1 MNSNAKKS
9 RPNNGPLR
17 QRALEDPALLA
28 AWSVGNEANEQARAR
43 LRFLARQLD
52 PERAELS
59 ERVIARIFSS
69 TENGIRPKL
78 FALKA
83 NLLEVSSA
91 MAAPPPMQ
99 WIPRV
104 APFPALWQPL
114 SPVPVAL
121 PPSMLQQLAPP
132 TPTRTTPR
140 LPKDRARPPC
150 EETRPAK
157 KKKTPPPPPPSA
169 EECPICLD
177 VLDDASALDC
187 GHRFHA
193 GCIREVIAASAST
206 ATRGSARVEC
216 PMCRRVT
223 RIPQAPKRRDP

>member
-9 RPNNGPLR
+9 RPNYGPLR
-17 QRALEDPALLA
+17 QAALEDPALLA
-28 AWSVGNEANEQARAR
+28 AWSVANEANEQVRAR
-43 LRFLARQLD
+43 IRFLAKQLD

-59 ERVIARIFSS
+59 DRCIRRLLSAK
-69 TENGIRPKL
+69 NGIRPQL

-83 NLLEVSSA
+83 NLLGGSSA
-91 MAAPPPMQ
+91 MTAPPPMQ
-99 WIPRV
+99 WTARV
-104 APFPALWQPL
+104 APLPALWQPL

-121 PPSMLQQLAPP
+121 PPSMLQQLASP
-132 TPTRTTPR
+132 TPTRATPR

-157 KKKTPPPPPPSA
+157 KKKTPPPPPPPA

-223 RIPQAPKRRDP
+223 RVPQAPKRRDP